1 VLVGRPVER
10 GRIDA
15 LLAAAA
21 AGEGAALVLRGEP
34 GIGKSALLGYAAE
47 HAPAMRVVQARGAE
61 AEAELAFSGLQELL
75 RPLLDL
81 LDEIPERQADALRG
95 AFGLGPP
102 LDARLLINSG
112 TLSLLAAAAAERP
125 LLCLVDD
132 AHWLDAASAD
142 ALVFAARRLEA
153 DAVAV
158 LFAAR
163 EGEQRTFDPPGIP
176 ALVLE
181 ALDHADGIELLRGS
195 GLSDTVAAD
204 LHRAAAGNP
213 LALLELPAA
222 LSEQQR
228 AGEEPLPEPLPV
240 TKALREAYA
249 RRIAAL
255 PVPTQR
261 ALLVAAAEPSG
272 DLGLIERACGP
283 LGIDPAALTAA
294 EDARLVAIVD
304 ARVVFHHPLVS
315 GAAYYDASSA
325 ERRRIHAALAE
336 AVGDLDPSRQAW
348 HLAEAAA

>member
-1 VLVGRPVER
+1 MLVGRPDER
-10 GRIDA
+10 GRIDT
-15 LLAAAA
+15 LLASAA
-21 AGEGAALVLRGEP
+21 AGEGVALVIRGEP

-47 HAPAMRVVQARGAE
+47 QATGMRVAQARGVE

-75 RPLLDL
+75 RPLLHL

-112 TLSLLAAAAAERP
+112 TLSLLAAAAGERP

-163 EGEQRTFDPPGIP
+163 EGEPRAFEPPGIP
-176 ALVLE
+176 DLVLE
-181 ALDHADGIELLRGS
+181 ALDHDDAVQLLRDS
-195 GLSDTVAAD
+195 GLSDAVVTD

-228 AGEEPLPEPLPV
+228 AGTEPLPEPLPV
-240 TKALREAYA
+240 TKALREGYA

-255 PVPTQR
+255 PEASQQ
-261 ALLVAAAEPSG
+261 ALFVAAAESSG
-272 DLGLIERACGP
+272 DLGLIERACVP
-283 LGIDPAALTAA
+283 LGIDVTALAAA
-294 EDARLVAIVD
+294 EDARLVTIVD
-304 ARVVFHHPLVS
+304 ARVVFHPPLVS
-315 GAAYYDASSA
+315 GAA
-325 ERRRIHAALAE
+325 
-336 AVGDLDPSRQAW
+336 
-348 HLAEAAA
+348 